1 MRRNARTPRTSSTLI
16 MLAVGLACGALVA
29 VDADHRSPNTGMAD
43 SVALVSAFD
52 RCAAAGTPANIV
64 ILSRANPSRGFAID
78 STAATQR
85 AARMPR
91 VRAEDPLLSAALSQ
105 GAKRST
111 TFRRLLEAIDATDGL
126 VYVTEGTCGQGVR
139 ACLHMS
145 IELAGT
151 NRLLRVLVNPRRAPG
166 CELIASIGHELQHAL
181 EALSN
186 PNIKTSFALFSF
198 FHQIGR
204 EGSQRFETLEAK
216 QMELAVAKEVCRKS

>member
-1 MRRNARTPRTSSTLI
+1 MLVNAE
-16 MLAVGLACGALVA
+16 G
-29 VDADHRSPNTGMAD
+29 
-43 SVALVSAFD
+43 FE
-52 RCAAAGTPANIV
+52 
-64 ILSRANPSRGFAID
+64 PSRGFAID
-78 STAATQR
+78 RTAATQR

-91 VRAEDPLLSAALSQ
+91 VRAEDPLLSAAMSL
-105 GAKRST
+105 GAERST

-145 IELAGT
+145 IELAGA
-151 NRLLRVLVNPRRAPG
+151 NHLLRILVNPRRAAG

-186 PNIKTSFALFSF
+186 PNIKTSSALFSF

-204 EGSQRFETLEAK
+204 RRPSTL
-216 QMELAVAKEVCRKS
+216 